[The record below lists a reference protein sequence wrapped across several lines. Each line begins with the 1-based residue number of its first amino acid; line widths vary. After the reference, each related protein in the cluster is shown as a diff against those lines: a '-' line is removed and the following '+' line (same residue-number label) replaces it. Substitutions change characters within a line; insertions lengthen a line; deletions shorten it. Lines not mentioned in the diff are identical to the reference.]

1 MPFEQRVAQMDA
13 HVAMIVA
20 ASTREVSRS
29 HRANARRLQKILRC
43 SLKQLGYS
51 TRRLKLS

>member
-1 MPFEQRVAQMDA
+1 MPFEQRVPQMDA